1 MNPARIVQLYYFP
14 ESTIDCK
21 PLGSGLINHTFLA
34 TVDQKKF
41 VLQQINTE
49 VFKKPK
55 AIAQNISLAGN
66 FLNQNYPDYLFITPV
81 TAMNGE
87 QMSEADN
94 QTFWRLF
101 PFVEDSHTI
110 DVVQT
115 EEQAYEAAKQFGLFA
130 KNLSS
135 FPLEQLK
142 QTIPDFHNLHL
153 RQQQFQSAIEN
164 GNEQRIHLS
173 IEAIEELQSRNYLVQ
188 EFNNRITNNQW
199 KQRVMHHDTKISN
212 VLFNRNDKAICVI
225 DLDTIMPGYFFSDV
239 GDMMR
244 TYLSPANEEESDFSK
259 ITVRDSFFQSIVKGY
274 ASAMNNELTT
284 QEKYDFVLAGKLMMY
299 MQALRFLTDFL
310 NNDAYYGAKY
320 ELHNYNRALN
330 QIELLKRVEEKEE
343 EWNHWLVKYFNL

>member
-1 MNPARIVQLYYFP
+1 MNPVSILKLYYFP
-14 ESTIDCK
+14 GADIHCK

-49 VFKKPK
+49 VFKNPL
-55 AIAQNISLAGN
+55 AIAQNISLVGD
-66 FLNQNYPDYLFITPV
+66 FLNQHHPDYLFITPV
-81 TAMNGE
+81 TAINGE
-87 QMSEADN
+87 QMITADD

-115 EEQAYEAAKQFGLFA
+115 EEQSQEAAKQFGLFA
-130 KNLSS
+130 KNLSG

-142 QTIPDFHNLHL
+142 QTIPDFHNLNL
-153 RQQQFQSAIEN
+153 RQQQFQAAIEN
-164 GNEQRIHLS
+164 GNPERIHLS
-173 IEAIEELQSRNYLVQ
+173 TTAIIELQNRALLFEQ
-188 EFNNRITNNQW
+188 FNERIKSGQW

-212 VLFNRNDKAICVI
+212 VLFSSNDKAICVI

-244 TYLSPANEEESDFSK
+244 TYLSPFSEEETDFSK
-259 ITVRDSFFQSIVKGY
+259 IIVRNSFFQAIVKGY
-274 ASAMNNELTT
+274 ASAMNNELTV
-284 QEKYDFVLAGKLMMY
+284 QEKKDFVLAGKLMMY

-310 NNDAYYGAKY
+310 NNDVYYGAKY

-330 QIELLKRVEEKEE
+330 QMELLKRVEEKEE
-343 EWNHWLVKYFNL
+343 EWNLWLIKYFNL